1 MRATVIAAAGLLM
14 AGGIGVLAQQGD
26 PIRQRQDLMK
36 NNQEQV
42 RLLTGMSRGQA
53 PFNAATAQAAFQRI
67 EQNARQIPALFPP
80 GSQEGKTGAL
90 PVIWERKADF
100 DAHAAKLGQDAKA
113 AQTGLTDAASLQAAV
128 QRVGQTCGACHQ
140 TYRKRDT

>member
-1 MRATVIAAAGLLM
+1 MRATIIAAAGLLV
-14 AGGIGVLAQQGD
+14 AGGAGVLAQQGD

-42 RLLTGMSRGQA
+42 RLLTGMARGQA
-53 PFNAATAQAAFQRI
+53 PFNAAGAQAAFQRI
-67 EQNARQIPALFPP
+67 EQNARQIPALFPS
-80 GSQEGKTGAL
+80 GSQEGKTSAL

-100 DAHAAKLGQDAKA
+100 DAHAAKLEQDARA
-113 AQTGLTDAASLQAAV
+113 AQTGLTDTASLQAAV